1 MTTEDRIESP
11 GHDVSEARVR
21 AGRALREISHALV
34 GRHADDAL
42 LDDVAKVLALLT
54 ERLERGEPRYR
65 QPENFQQRHTEAL
78 PADGEVFET
87 YPDRP
92 YSGTASPL
100 GVDLRVVRRGDEV
113 EAHFTLRP
121 AHEGAPQRSHGGVVS
136 AVFDD
141 VFGFVLQLNR
151 LPGFTGELTIRYEAG
166 TPIGRPLVLRARMTA
181 REGRKIFMSGEL
193 IDGELRVASGK
204 AIFIERNFS

>member
-1 MTTEDRIESP
+1 MGQQP
-11 GHDVSEARVR
+11 GADGAAPVSEARVR

-42 LDDVAKVLALLT
+42 LDDVAATLALLT
-54 ERLERGEPRYR
+54 ERLERGERRHR

-141 VFGFVLQLNR
+141 VFGFVLQLNQ

-166 TPIGRPLVLRARMTA
+166 TPIGRPLVLRARMTSK
-181 REGRKIFMSGEL
+181 EGRKIFMAGEL
-193 IDGELRVASGK
+193 MDGELRVASGK